1 MFCKKGVLICQE
13 GLSLLLPFSCH
24 QNRSI
29 FPGGEIYVRTPMDFP
44 GESCSR
50 FPRKTLH
57 FRNSSK
63 ISRKPNH
70 LQNRCDF
77 PRKPNMPIFPEQLNL
92 TGRWDN
98 TITGAFSPGRWN
110 NIRTAQFFPGR
121 WNNTRTAQFSQEVP
135 IARTAHFH
143 RRAEIS

>member
-1 MFCKKGVLICQE
+1 MQYATICRSSHREVFCKKGVLICQE

-29 FPGGEIYVRTPMDFP
+29 FPGGKIYVRTPMDFP
-44 GESCSR
+44 GESCSH

-57 FRNSSK
+57 FQNSSK
-63 ISRKPNH
+63 IARKPNH

-98 TITGAFSPGRWN
+98 TRTGAFFPGRWN
-110 NIRTAQFFPGR
+110 NIRTAKFDRKVGQHQNRCVFPR
-121 WNNTRTAQFSQEVP
+121 KVE
-135 IARTAHFH
+135 
-143 RRAEIS
+143 